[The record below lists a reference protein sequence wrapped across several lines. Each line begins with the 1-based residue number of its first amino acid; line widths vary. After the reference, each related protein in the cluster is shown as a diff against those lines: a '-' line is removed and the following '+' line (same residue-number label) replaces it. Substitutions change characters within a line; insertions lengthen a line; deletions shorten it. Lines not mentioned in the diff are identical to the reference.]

1 MIKISEILKRESI
14 TKKEV
19 ALKMG
24 IEQSNVNRTI
34 ESYEKYL
41 ARIDTFLSILGTSL
55 EKEFAG
61 KDTPQQRR
69 DAQSEVSGI
78 TIPVEVFGVIQS
90 QSETIRSQQKSIE
103 TLTYKIKSND

>member
-1 MIKISEILKRESI
+1 MIEFSEILKRKAI
-14 TKKEV
+14 TKKEI
-19 ALKMG
+19 ALRIG
-24 IEQSNVNRTI
+24 IEQCNVNRTI

-41 ARIDTFLSILGTSL
+41 TRIDTFLSILGTSL

-61 KDTPQQRR
+61 NETPHKRR

-103 TLTYKIKSND
+103 TLTYKFKSND